1 VTRFIF
7 HYDLEDSDLW
17 LKAAPRLRD
26 LHEQYET
33 PATFLMLG
41 RVLEQKGKELR
52 EIFPDSPLF
61 DIQSHTYGH
70 RMLKDSRMHGPGISV
85 DQVREE
91 IALGKRW
98 VEEVFERPCVGVR
111 AGCGFYRGMQGEVER
126 LRVIAECGIRYIS
139 TDLRGPADSIPSG
152 LQQAYWYDEEGQPD
166 LLELPGH
173 GWHDNVL
180 KNQGGRPFLA
190 LPWPSFVPWGIP
202 NRPPRT
208 PEEEFA
214 VQRVWIDRA
223 REQGLDF
230 ISLVYHPHSIY
241 RMSPECA
248 TTRLLLEYVTSEG
261 IPTTTYTDLYR
272 HYARDP
278 HSVPPRN
285 FWTDAPPDETFR
297 VGPGSDRSHP

>member
-1 VTRFIF
+1 
-7 HYDLEDSDLW
+7 
-17 LKAAPRLRD
+17 
-26 LHEQYET
+26 
-33 PATFLMLG
+33 
-41 RVLEQKGKELR
+41 
-52 EIFPDSPLF
+52 
-61 DIQSHTYGH
+61 
-70 RMLKDSRMHGPGISV
+70 MLKDSGMHGPGISV

-98 VEEVFERPCVGVR
+98 VEDVFERPCIGVR
-111 AGCGFYRGMQGEVER
+111 SGCGFYRDLQGEVER
-126 LRVIAECGIRYIS
+126 LRVIAETGVRYIS

-180 KNQGGRPFLA
+180 KSQGGRSFLS
-190 LPWPSFVPWGIP
+190 LPWPPFVPWGIP

-214 VQRVWIDRA
+214 VQRVWINRA

-230 ISLVYHPHSIY
+230 ISPVYHPHSIY
-241 RMSPECA
+241 RMSPECT

-261 IPTTTYTDLYR
+261 IPTTTYTDLYER
-272 HYARDP
+272 YARDP
-278 HSVPPRN
+278 GTVPPRN
-285 FWTDAPPDETFR
+285 SWVDAPPGDTFH
-297 VGPGSDRSHP
+297 VGSSPDRGLP